1 MAISCLA
8 HFIYEYIIKWR
19 LVKVREQ
26 EIVRNKAQLKIYK
39 YNSKFDRIHKLKVSR
54 KGQRISC
61 IFQIETVN

>member
-19 LVKVREQ
+19 LVKVRVQ
-26 EIVRNKAQLKIYK
+26 KIVRNKAQLKIYK
-39 YNSKFDRIHKLKVSR
+39 YNSKFDRIHKAESIEKC
-54 KGQRISC
+54 QRISF